1 MDEVSGFSYPRFE
14 MTDALH
20 LLREEKIPFLLCG
33 YSSLDRYFGVRDGGA
48 LYLAT
53 DSSLVS
59 LAKTFDNLQFPG
71 LPLEDAAVT
80 ADGHRLVFRCVDS
93 LSVPPTAP
101 FTVLR
106 LLYDPERNAF
116 IDRLDMY
123 PDLRAATL
131 TPAAEPSPPWLRLCE
146 AAKLVSRYH
155 YTTESASLGWTR
167 GDALPPPDYQRDF
180 LSSLLGSRHPEKGLA
195 LLAEAG
201 FVADAWPE
209 LQAMADIPHGKDFHP
224 EGNVWE
230 HTLATLKYRKRPDLT
245 LSLALMLHDSGKPD
259 AEGAGEKRFDGHAE
273 IGAHVAARFL
283 RRLGYPESL
292 VDSVQFLVRY
302 HMMPPAL
309 KSLPSFRTDKILA
322 SPLFPTLLELYRADA
337 ASSYADEEGYYE
349 ACRIYKAW
357 QRDRGNPFIVEKQ
370 RRQRARARH

>member
-1 MDEVSGFSYPRFE
+1 
-14 MTDALH
+14 MTDALQM
-20 LLREEKIPFLLCG
+20 LKEEKIPFLLCG
-33 YSSLDRYFGVRDGGA
+33 YSSLDRYFGLRDPGP

-59 LAKTFDNLQFPG
+59 LAKTFDTLTFPG
-71 LPLEDAAVT
+71 LPHEDAAVQT
-80 ADGHRLVFRCVDS
+80 NGHRLVFRCVDS

-106 LLYDPERNAF
+106 LLYDPGRNAF

-131 TPAAEPSPPWLRLCE
+131 TPAAEPSPAWLRLCE
-146 AAKLVSRYH
+146 AARLVSRYH
-155 YTTESASLGWTR
+155 YTAEWSSLGWAR
-167 GDALPPPDYQRDF
+167 GDALPPIDYQRD
-180 LSSLLGSRHPEKGLA
+180 LLVSLLESRNAEKGLA

-201 FVADAWPE
+201 FVAEAWPE
-209 LQAMADIPHGKDFHP
+209 LQAMAGIPHGKDFHP

-230 HTLATLKYRKRPDLT
+230 HTLATLRYRKRPDLI
-245 LSLALMLHDSGKPD
+245 LSLALLLHDSGKPD
-259 AEGAGEKRFDGHAE
+259 AEGSGEKRFDGHAE
-273 IGAHVAARFL
+273 IGARIAVRFL
-283 RRLGYPESL
+283 RRLGFPESL
-292 VDSVQFLVRY
+292 IESVEFLVRY

-309 KSLPSFRTDKILA
+309 KTLPSFRTDRILA
-322 SPLFPTLLELYRADA
+322 SPLFPILLELYRADA
-337 ASSYADEEGYYE
+337 SSSYADEEGYYE

-357 QRDRGNPFIVEKQ
+357 QKDRGNPFIEEKL